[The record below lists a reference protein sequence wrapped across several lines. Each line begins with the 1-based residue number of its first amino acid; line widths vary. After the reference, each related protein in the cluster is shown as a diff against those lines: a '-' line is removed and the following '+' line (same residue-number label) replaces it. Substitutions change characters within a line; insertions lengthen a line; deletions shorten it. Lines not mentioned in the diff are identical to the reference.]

1 MSCDSHTAPGS
12 LAPAPQW
19 ARRRPGPHG
28 PWEVA
33 GGEGDGPA
41 SRCPSVEGG
50 ENGKLMGRHTS
61 KNPDLRCS
69 DHFLCVLFSWNSDPF
84 GVGFRVVGNHAWL
97 SLQKNIK
104 KQYHLCM
111 YVYTYNNMSICIYN
125 MNMYIYNYIYI
136 YILYGLM
143 MNYWGSWSFPIG
155 FPLDFP
161 LGLQ

>member
-97 SLQKNIK
+97 SLQKKHKKNNII
-104 KQYHLCM
+104 YVCM
-111 YVYTYNNMSICIYN
+111 YIHIIICLYVYIIWICIY
-125 MNMYIYNYIYI
+125 IIIYI